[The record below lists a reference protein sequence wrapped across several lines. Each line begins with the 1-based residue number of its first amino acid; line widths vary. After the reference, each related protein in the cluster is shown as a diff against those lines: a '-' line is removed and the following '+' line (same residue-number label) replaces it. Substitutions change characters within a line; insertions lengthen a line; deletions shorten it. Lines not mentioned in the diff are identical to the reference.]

1 MKSTA
6 EALAQNDD
14 VRTEDIAD
22 AVDFLQ
28 RKINATIISSRP
40 VSFAAYRSKVV
51 MEMAL
56 NIRTQHPQTPA
67 PSQGHAQEA
76 VRPLDETV
84 Q

>member
-6 EALAQNDD
+6 EVLAHNDD

-28 RKINATIISSRP
+28 RKINAAMISGRP
-40 VSFAAYRSKVV
+40 VSLAAFRSKVV

-67 PSQGHAQEA
+67 PSQGHTE
-76 VRPLDETV
+76 RL
-84 Q
+84 